1 MSQSDTAW
9 SRFLQWFIP
18 DRTPA
23 SQARQ
28 YRIVVAVVCTF
39 LGVAAVFTPPCIWL
53 GYTGSATGLSAAM
66 VIGLVAL
73 YALRTSGPVLAAHLT
88 AVACCAIL
96 LPYITLAG
104 GFEYPFF
111 FWFLIVPFCA
121 GLLGGQRVGLIW
133 SAIIAVVV
141 LGYTALYLQ
150 GTRLPATEMVD
161 PPAVF
166 VLSQALALVFMCSAT
181 MFIFQQNVRWE
192 AQQTRAAIQKL
203 EVEVAERRAAEAAAQ
218 EANLAKSAFLAM
230 MSHELRTPMN
240 GVLGMAQLLLLE
252 EQPGQQRRYTVAL
265 RDSGELLM
273 SLLDSLLDFA
283 KIEGGHVELER
294 RAFSLSEVLES
305 AGELMGGR
313 AEQKQVAFVL
323 ALDPDLPSHVW
334 STLR

>member
-9 SRFLQWFIP
+9 NRFLRWFIP
-18 DRTPA
+18 ERTPA

-66 VIGLVAL
+66 VIGLAAL

-218 EANLAKSAFLAM
+218 EANHAKSAFLAM

-252 EQPGQQRRYTVAL
+252 EQPGQQR
-265 RDSGELLM
+265 
-273 SLLDSLLDFA
+273 
-283 KIEGGHVELER
+283 
-294 RAFSLSEVLES
+294 
-305 AGELMGGR
+305 
-313 AEQKQVAFVL
+313 
-323 ALDPDLPSHVW
+323 
-334 STLR
+334 